1 VRTTL
6 INYAVEQKGKVKPG
20 FVVSKAWRDE
30 FYNRLVAQG
39 VKVDKAQFE
48 AGGSEIDRLL
58 GSSIARISF
67 GDSTAKR
74 RDVADDS
81 QLKRSLELLHAG
93 QTQRALFDA
102 ALRQQTAS
110 MSH

>member
-1 VRTTL
+1 MT
-6 INYAVEQKGKVKPG
+6 
-20 FVVSKAWRDE
+20 KANRDE

-58 GSSIARISF
+58 ESSIARIAF

-74 RDVADDS
+74 REIDDDA
-81 QLKRSLELLHAG
+81 QLRRSLEMLKRGG
-93 QTQRALFDA
+93 QTQRDLFA
-102 ALRQQTAS
+102 VAGQQSTAS
-110 MSH
+110 NR

>member
-1 VRTTL
+1 MVT
-6 INYAVEQKGKVKPG
+6 
-20 FVVSKAWRDE
+20 KAQRDE

-58 GSSIARISF
+58 GSSIARIAF

-74 RDVADDS
+74 RDVADDA
-81 QLKRSLELLHAG
+81 QLRKSLDLIKRG
-93 QTQRALFDA
+93 QTQRDLFA
-102 ALRQQTAS
+102 VAGQQITAS
-110 MSH
+110 SNR